1 MFELKILTDLS
12 TMPKRVETNIDEVEP
27 IIKSAIARVEGL
39 VVTEKKEDILA
50 ADADAA
56 KLTKMAKA
64 IQRFRID
71 HIALWKEPME
81 AFEAKCKDAEKRL
94 TEAADTLRTKTSEVK
109 DMWREKKRQLCA
121 GVWAAKLAEAFAGE
135 KDVQESAAAR
145 AYFDLWTNP
154 KTKGTWVNSSVDIRA
169 VEEAM
174 DEEVELIRRV
184 LDAVAANYANAD
196 DEVKMK
202 ARKSALA
209 SFDMN
214 AVIAEVNAYVAEREE
229 MERAKAEL
237 AAKRQAQ
244 AAQAAQAAANPV
256 PAASATPT
264 PPNPPTPQADAPA
277 TPAAAPASDAVE
289 TYRLAVTG
297 KRSALIALRQY
308 GQKLGITFKNLD
320 K

>member
-27 IIKSAIARVEGL
+27 IIQSAIARVDGL

-94 TEAADTLRTKTSEVK
+94 TEAAETLRTKTFEVK
-109 DMWREKKRQLCA
+109 DVWREKKRQLCA
-121 GVWAAKLAEAFAGE
+121 GIWAVKLAEAFPRD
-135 KDVQESAAAR
+135 KDVHNCAAAR
-145 AYFDLWTNP
+145 AFFDLWTNP
-154 KTKGTWVNSSVDIRA
+154 RTKGTWVNSSVDIRA

-174 DEEVELIRRV
+174 DAEIERMKGILQ
-184 LDAVAANYANAD
+184 AVAMNYDGAD
-196 DEVKMK
+196 FETQMK
-202 ARKSALA
+202 ARTCALA
-209 SFDMN
+209 VCDMN
-214 AVIAEVNAYVAEREE
+214 SVIAEVNAWTKERDE

-244 AAQAAQAAANPV
+244 AAQAAANPV
-256 PAASATPT
+256 PAASAAPAPTPT
-264 PPNPPTPQADAPA
+264 PPPQADAPA
-277 TPAAAPASDAVE
+277 DEPVE

-308 GQKLGITFKNLD
+308 GTKLGITFKNLD

>member
-1 MFELKILTDLS
+1 MFELRILTDLS

-27 IIKSAIARVEGL
+27 IIKDAIARVDGL

-56 KLTKMAKA
+56 KLTKMANA
-64 IQRFRID
+64 IKRFRID

-81 AFEAKCKDAEKRL
+81 AFETKCKDAEKRL

-109 DMWREKKRQLCA
+109 DLWRAKKRDLCA
-121 GVWAAKLAEAFAGE
+121 GVWERKLAEAFDGQE
-135 KDVQESAAAR
+135 DVQKCDGAKAF
-145 AYFDLWTNP
+145 FDLWTNP

-174 DEEVELIRRV
+174 DAEIERIKGV
-184 LDAVAANYANAD
+184 LQAVADNYGNAD

-202 ARKSALA
+202 ARKCALA

-214 AVIAEVNAYVAEREE
+214 SVIAEVNAWVKERDE
-229 MERAKAEL
+229 MEKAKAAL
-237 AAKRQAQ
+237 AAKR
-244 AAQAAQAAANPV
+244 AAAAQAAANPA
-256 PAASATPT
+256 PAASAPAPQPT
-264 PPNPPTPQADAPA
+264 PAPA
-277 TPAAAPASDAVE
+277 PAAPPAAPAAAPADSPVE

-297 KRSALIALRQY
+297 TRQALIALREY
-308 GQKLGITFKNLD
+308 GAKLGITFKNLD

>member
-12 TMPKRVETNIDEVEP
+12 TIPKRVETNIDDVEP
-27 IIKSAIARVEGL
+27 IIQSAIARVEGL
-39 VVTEKKEDILA
+39 VVTEKKEDILS

-56 KLTKMAKA
+56 KLTKMAYA
-64 IQRFRID
+64 IKRFRID

-81 AFEAKCKDAEKRL
+81 AFESKCKDAEKRL

-154 KTKGTWVNSSVDIRA
+154 KTKGTWVNSSVDIRD
-169 VEEAM
+169 VEAAM

-202 ARKSALA
+202 ARKAALA

-214 AVIAEVNAYVAEREE
+214 AVIAEVNAYVAEREG

-244 AAQAAQAAANPV
+244 AAHAAANPA

-264 PPNPPTPQADAPA
+264 TPVSPTPQADAPA
-277 TPAAAPASDAVE
+277 THAAAPASDAVE

>member
-27 IIKSAIARVEGL
+27 IIQSAIARVEGL
-39 VVTEKKEDILA
+39 VVTEKKEDILS

-56 KLTKMAKA
+56 KLTKMAYA
-64 IQRFRID
+64 IKRFRID

-81 AFEAKCKDAEKRL
+81 AFESKCKDAEKRL

-154 KTKGTWVNSSVDIRA
+154 KTKGTWVNSSVDIRD
-169 VEEAM
+169 VEAAM

-184 LDAVAANYANAD
+184 LDAVSANYANAD

-202 ARKSALA
+202 ARKAALA

-244 AAQAAQAAANPV
+244 AAHAAANPA

-264 PPNPPTPQADAPA
+264 TPVSTTPQADATA

>member
-27 IIKSAIARVEGL
+27 IIQSAIARVEGL
-39 VVTEKKEDILA
+39 VVAEKKEDILS

-56 KLTKMAKA
+56 KLTKMAYA
-64 IQRFRID
+64 IKRFRID

-81 AFEAKCKDAEKRL
+81 AFESKCKDAEKRL

-154 KTKGTWVNSSVDIRA
+154 KTKGTWVNSSVDIRD
-169 VEEAM
+169 VEAAM

-202 ARKSALA
+202 ARKAALA

-244 AAQAAQAAANPV
+244 AAHAAANPA

-264 PPNPPTPQADAPA
+264 TPVSPTPQADAPA
-277 TPAAAPASDAVE
+277 THAAAPASDAVE

>member
-27 IIKSAIARVEGL
+27 VIKEAIARVDGL
-39 VVTEKKEDILA
+39 VVTDKKEDILA

-81 AFEAKCKDAEKRL
+81 AFETKCKDAEKRL
-94 TEAADTLRTKTSEVK
+94 NEAADTLRTKTSEVK
-109 DMWREKKRQLCA
+109 DMWRAKKRDLCA
-121 GVWAAKLAEAFAGE
+121 GVWEAKLAEAFAGQD
-135 KDVQESAAAR
+135 DVLTCEGAKAF
-145 AYFDLWTNP
+145 FDLWTNP

-174 DEEVELIRRV
+174 DAEIERMKGV
-184 LDAVAANYANAD
+184 LQAVAANYASAD

-202 ARKSALA
+202 ARKATLA

-214 AVIAEVNAYVAEREE
+214 AVVAEVNAWVKERDE
-229 MERAKAEL
+229 MEKAKAAL
-237 AAKRQAQ
+237 AAKREAAAQ
-244 AAQAAQAAANPV
+244 AAAQAAANPA

-264 PPNPPTPQADAPA
+264 PTPTPAPQADAPA
-277 TPAAAPASDAVE
+277 PSAAAPADDPVE

-297 KRSALIALRQY
+297 SRSALVALRKY
-308 GQKLGITFKNLD
+308 GLSLGITFKNLD

>member
-27 IIKSAIARVEGL
+27 IIQSAIARVDGL
-39 VVTEKKEDILA
+39 VVTDRKEDILA

-81 AFEAKCKDAEKRL
+81 AFETKCKNAEKRL

-121 GVWAAKLAEAFAGE
+121 GVWSAKLSEAFPND
-135 KDVQESAAAR
+135 KDIHDCAAAR
-145 AYFDLWTNP
+145 SFFDLWTNP
-154 KTKGTWVNSSVDIRA
+154 KTKGTWVNSSVDIRD
-169 VEEAM
+169 VEAAM
-174 DEEVELIRRV
+174 DAEIERMKGILR
-184 LDAVAANYANAD
+184 AVAANYENAD

-202 ARKSALA
+202 ARKAALA
-209 SFDMN
+209 TFDMN
-214 AVIAEVNAYVAEREE
+214 AIIAEVNAYVAERDE

-244 AAQAAQAAANPV
+244 AAQEAANPV
-256 PAASATPT
+256 PAASATPAPT
-264 PPNPPTPQADAPA
+264 NPPTPQADAPA
-277 TPAAAPASDAVE
+277 PDAAAPAAEAVE

-297 KRSALIALRQY
+297 KRSALVALRQF
-308 GQKLGITFKNLD
+308 GIKLGITFKNLD

>member
-12 TMPKRVETNIDEVEP
+12 TMPKRVETNINEVEP
-27 IIKSAIARVEGL
+27 IIQSAIARVDGL
-39 VVTEKKEDILA
+39 VVTDKKEDIIA

-64 IQRFRID
+64 IQRFRLD

-94 TEAADTLRTKTSEVK
+94 TEAADSLRTKTSEVK

-121 GVWAAKLAEAFAGE
+121 GVWAAKLAEAFPRD
-135 KDVQESAAAR
+135 KDVHDCAAAR
-145 AYFDLWTNP
+145 SFFDLWTNP
-154 KTKGTWVNSSVDIRA
+154 KTKGTWVNSSVDIRD
-169 VEEAM
+169 VEAAM
-174 DEEVELIRRV
+174 DGEIERMKGV
-184 LDAVAANYANAD
+184 LRAVAANYESAD

-202 ARKSALA
+202 ARKAALA

-214 AVIAEVNAYVAEREE
+214 AIIAEVNAYVAERDE
-229 MERAKAEL
+229 MEKAKAEL

-244 AAQAAQAAANPV
+244 AAANSV

-277 TPAAAPASDAVE
+277 APAAAPATEADE
-289 TYRLAVTG
+289 TYRLAITG

-308 GQKLGITFKNLD
+308 GIKLGITFKNLD

>member
-27 IIKSAIARVEGL
+27 IINEAIARVDGL

-56 KLTKMAKA
+56 KLTKMAYA
-64 IQRFRID
+64 IKRFRID

-81 AFEAKCKDAEKRL
+81 AFETKCKDAEKRL

-135 KDVQESAAAR
+135 KDVQESAAAS

-154 KTKGTWVNSSVDIRA
+154 KTKGTWVNSSVDIRD
-169 VEEAM
+169 VEAAM
-174 DEEVELIRRV
+174 DEEVGLIRRV
-184 LDAVAANYANAD
+184 IDAVAANYANAD

-202 ARKSALA
+202 ARKAALA

-244 AAQAAQAAANPV
+244 AAQAAANPA

-264 PPNPPTPQADAPA
+264 TPVSTTPQADAPA
-277 TPAAAPASDAVE
+277 SPAAAPASEAVE

-297 KRSALIALRQY
+297 KRSALIAMRQY

>member
-12 TMPKRVETNIDEVEP
+12 TIPKRVETNIDEVEP
-27 IIKSAIARVEGL
+27 IIKNAIARVEGL
-39 VVTEKKEDILA
+39 VVTDRKEDILS

-56 KLTKMAKA
+56 KLTKMAYA
-64 IQRFRID
+64 IKRFRID

-81 AFEAKCKDAEKRL
+81 AFETKCKDAEKRL

-154 KTKGTWVNSSVDIRA
+154 KTKGTWVNSSVDIRD
-169 VEEAM
+169 VEAAM

-202 ARKSALA
+202 ARKAALA

-214 AVIAEVNAYVAEREE
+214 AVIAEVNAYVAERGE
-229 MERAKAEL
+229 MESAKAAL

-244 AAQAAQAAANPV
+244 AAHAAANPD

-264 PPNPPTPQADAPA
+264 TPVSQTPQADAHA
-277 TPAAAPASDAVE
+277 TPAAAHASDAVE

>member
-39 VVTEKKEDILA
+39 VVTEKKEDIIA

-81 AFEAKCKDAEKRL
+81 AFETKCKDAEKRL

-145 AYFDLWTNP
+145 AFFDLWTNP
-154 KTKGTWVNSSVDIRA
+154 RTKGTWVNSSVDIRV

-174 DEEVELIRRV
+174 DEEVGLIRRV

-202 ARKSALA
+202 ARKAALA

-229 MERAKAEL
+229 MEKAKAEL
-237 AAKRQAQ
+237 AAKRQ
-244 AAQAAQAAANPV
+244 AQAAQAAANPV

-264 PPNPPTPQADAPA
+264 PPVSPTPQADAPA
-277 TPAAAPASDAVE
+277 APAAAPASDAVE

-297 KRSALIALRQY
+297 KRSALVALRQY
-308 GQKLGITFKNLD
+308 GLKLGITFKNLD

>member
-39 VVTEKKEDILA
+39 VVTDKKEDILA

-81 AFEAKCKDAEKRL
+81 AFETKCKDAEKRL

-202 ARKSALA
+202 ARKAALA

-229 MERAKAEL
+229 MEKAKAAL

-244 AAQAAQAAANPV
+244 AAQEAANPA
-256 PAASATPT
+256 PAASAPAAPTPT
-264 PPNPPTPQADAPA
+264 PAPQADAPA
-277 TPAAAPASDAVE
+277 APAAAPANDPVE

-308 GQKLGITFKNLD
+308 GLKLGITFKNLD

>member
-27 IIKSAIARVEGL
+27 IIKAAIARVDGL
-39 VVTEKKEDILA
+39 VVTDKKDDILA

-81 AFEAKCKDAEKRL
+81 AFETKCKNAEKRL

-121 GVWAAKLAEAFAGE
+121 GVWSAKLSEAFPNDKE
-135 KDVQESAAAR
+135 VHDCAAAR
-145 AYFDLWTNP
+145 AFFDLWTNP
-154 KTKGTWVNSSVDIRA
+154 KTKGTWVNSSVDIRD
-169 VEEAM
+169 VEAAM
-174 DEEVELIRRV
+174 DSEIERMKGILQ
-184 LDAVAANYANAD
+184 AVAMNYDGAD
-196 DEVKMK
+196 FETQMK
-202 ARKSALA
+202 ARTCALA
-209 SFDMN
+209 NCDMN
-214 AVIAEVNAYVAEREE
+214 SVIAEVNAWAKERDE

-244 AAQAAQAAANPV
+244 AAANPIS
-256 PAASATPT
+256 AASATPT
-264 PPNPPTPQADAPA
+264 PAAPTPPQ
-277 TPAAAPASDAVE
+277 TVASASTTAEDSDIVE
-289 TYRLAVTG
+289 TYRLAITG
-297 KRSALIALRQY
+297 ARSALIALRQY
-308 GQKLGITFKNLD
+308 GTKLGITFKNLD

>member
-39 VVTEKKEDILA
+39 VVTDKKEDILA

-81 AFEAKCKDAEKRL
+81 AFETKCKDAEKRL

-184 LDAVAANYANAD
+184 LEAVAANYANAD

-202 ARKSALA
+202 ARKAALA

-229 MERAKAEL
+229 MEKAKAAL

-244 AAQAAQAAANPV
+244 AAQAAANPA
-256 PAASATPT
+256 PAASAPAAPTPT
-264 PPNPPTPQADAPA
+264 PAPQADAPA
-277 TPAAAPASDAVE
+277 APAAAPANDPVE

-308 GQKLGITFKNLD
+308 GLKLGITFKNLD

>member
-39 VVTEKKEDILA
+39 VVTDKKEDILA

-81 AFEAKCKDAEKRL
+81 AFETKCKDAEKRL
-94 TEAADTLRTKTSEVK
+94 NEAADTLRTKTSEVK

-135 KDVQESAAAR
+135 KDVQDSAAAR

-184 LDAVAANYANAD
+184 LEAVAANYANAD

-202 ARKSALA
+202 ARKAALA

-229 MERAKAEL
+229 MEKAKAAL

-244 AAQAAQAAANPV
+244 AAQEAANPA
-256 PAASATPT
+256 PAASAPAAPTPT
-264 PPNPPTPQADAPA
+264 TPAPQADAPA
-277 TPAAAPASDAVE
+277 APAAAPANDPVE

-308 GQKLGITFKNLD
+308 GMKLGITFKNLD

>member
-12 TMPKRVETNIDEVEP
+12 AMPKRVETNIDEVEP

-39 VVTEKKEDILA
+39 VVTDKKEDIIA
-50 ADADAA
+50 ADGDAA

-81 AFEAKCKDAEKRL
+81 AFETKCKDAEKRL
-94 TEAADTLRTKTSEVK
+94 NEAADTLRTKTSEVK
-109 DMWREKKRQLCA
+109 DMWRAKKRDLCA
-121 GVWAAKLAEAFAGE
+121 GVWEGKLAEAFAGQD
-135 KDVQESAAAR
+135 DVLTCEGAKAF
-145 AYFDLWTNP
+145 FDLWTNP

-174 DEEVELIRRV
+174 DAEIERMKDV
-184 LDAVAANYANAD
+184 LQAVAANYASAD

-214 AVIAEVNAYVAEREE
+214 AVVAEVNAWVKERDE
-229 MERAKAEL
+229 MEKAKAAL
-237 AAKRQAQ
+237 AAKREA
-244 AAQAAQAAANPV
+244 AAQAAANPA
-256 PAASATPT
+256 PAASATPAPAAPT
-264 PPNPPTPQADAPA
+264 PPQADAPA
-277 TPAAAPASDAVE
+277 APAAAPANDPVE

-297 KRSALIALRQY
+297 SRSALVALRQY
-308 GQKLGITFKNLD
+308 GLKLGITFKNLD

>member
-12 TMPKRVETNIDEVEP
+12 AMPKRVETNIDEVEP

-39 VVTEKKEDILA
+39 VVTDKKEDIIA
-50 ADADAA
+50 ADGDAA

-94 TEAADTLRTKTSEVK
+94 TEAADTLRTKTLEVK
-109 DMWREKKRQLCA
+109 DLWRSRKRELCA
-121 GVWAAKLAEAFAGE
+121 GVWQKKLAEAFDGQE
-135 KDVQESAAAR
+135 DVQKCDAAR
-145 AYFDLWTNP
+145 AFFDLWTNP
-154 KTKGTWVNSSVDIRA
+154 KTKGTWVNSSVDIRD
-169 VEEAM
+169 VEAAM
-174 DEEVELIRRV
+174 DVELERMKGI
-184 LDAVAANYANAD
+184 LQAVAMNYDEAD
-196 DEVKMK
+196 FETQMK
-202 ARKSALA
+202 ARTCALA
-209 SFDMN
+209 NCDMN
-214 AVIAEVNAYVAEREE
+214 SVIAEVNAWVAERDK
-229 MERAKAEL
+229 MEKAKAAL
-237 AAKRQAQ
+237 AAKRE
-244 AAQAAQAAANPV
+244 AQAAQAAANPV

-264 PPNPPTPQADAPA
+264 PPVSPTPQADAPA
-277 TPAAAPASDAVE
+277 APASAPASDAVE

-308 GQKLGITFKNLD
+308 GMKLGITFKNLD

>member
-27 IIKSAIARVEGL
+27 IIKSAIARVDGL
-39 VVTEKKEDILA
+39 VVTDKKEDILA

-56 KLTKMAKA
+56 KLTKMANA
-64 IQRFRID
+64 IKRFRID

-81 AFEAKCKDAEKRL
+81 AFETKCKDAEKRL

-121 GVWAAKLAEAFAGE
+121 GIWAAKLAEAFAGE

-184 LDAVAANYANAD
+184 LEAVAANYANAD

-202 ARKSALA
+202 ARKAALA

-229 MERAKAEL
+229 MEKAKAAL

-244 AAQAAQAAANPV
+244 AAQAAANPA
-256 PAASATPT
+256 PAASAPAAPTPT
-264 PPNPPTPQADAPA
+264 PAPQADAPA
-277 TPAAAPASDAVE
+277 APAAAPANDPVE

-308 GQKLGITFKNLD
+308 GMKLGITFKNLD

>member
-12 TMPKRVETNIDEVEP
+12 TIPKRVETNIDEVEP
-27 IIKSAIARVEGL
+27 IIKNAIARVEGL
-39 VVTEKKEDILA
+39 VVTDRKEDILS

-56 KLTKMAKA
+56 KLTKMAYA
-64 IQRFRID
+64 IKRFRID

-81 AFEAKCKDAEKRL
+81 AFESKCKDAEKRL

-109 DMWREKKRQLCA
+109 DMWRAKKRELCA
-121 GVWAAKLAEAFAGE
+121 SVWERKLAEAFDGE

-154 KTKGTWVNSSVDIRA
+154 KTKGTWVNSSVDIRD
-169 VEEAM
+169 VEAAM

-202 ARKSALA
+202 ARKAALA

-214 AVIAEVNAYVAEREE
+214 AVIADVNAYVAEREE

-244 AAQAAQAAANPV
+244 AAANPA

-264 PPNPPTPQADAPA
+264 TPVSQTTQADAPA